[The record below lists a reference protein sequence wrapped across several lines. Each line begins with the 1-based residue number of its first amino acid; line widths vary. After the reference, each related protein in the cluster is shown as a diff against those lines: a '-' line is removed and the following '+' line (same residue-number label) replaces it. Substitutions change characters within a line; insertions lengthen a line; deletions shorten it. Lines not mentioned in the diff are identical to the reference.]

1 MPLTTRNLLD
11 EGTVFSDTCGM
22 TTKKQNAG
30 SDTREITGEMAEKIR
45 SGNRRALARA
55 ITLAESIREDHQA
68 MAQTLLTSLLPDTG
82 KSVRIGISG
91 TPGVGKSTFIEA
103 FGKFLTGRGHKVAVL
118 TIDPSSKRTGGSIL
132 GDKTRMEQL
141 SRDPNA
147 FIRPSPSGGSLG
159 GVARRTREVMLLC
172 EAAGFD
178 VILIE
183 TVGVGQSETT
193 VADMVDMFML
203 LLAPAG
209 GDELQGIKRGVME
222 LADIIVINKAD
233 GDLVPVARRAAAEY
247 KGAVSLMRPKSKNW
261 MPKVLLASALEKIG
275 IEELWETIGEYR
287 KARMVDNELLTQ
299 REEQAAAWMW
309 AELGESLM
317 NKLKSHTE
325 VSRSLSPMETAV
337 KSGDISPTAA
347 AKKLLAT
354 FMEK

>member
-1 MPLTTRNLLD
+1 
-11 EGTVFSDTCGM
+11 M
-22 TTKKQNAG
+22 TTKKQNER
-30 SDTREITGEMAEKIR
+30 SEVNEMAEKIR
-45 SGNRRALARA
+45 SGSRRALARA
-55 ITLAESIREDHQA
+55 ITLAESIREDHQSA
-68 MAQTLLTSLLPDTG
+68 AQDLLTDLLPDTG
-82 KSVRIGISG
+82 RSVRIGISG

-103 FGKFLTGRGHKVAVL
+103 FGTFLTGRGHKVAVL

-132 GDKTRMEQL
+132 GDKTRMEDL

-147 FIRPSPSGGSLG
+147 FIRPSPSRGSLG

-233 GDLVPVARRAAAEY
+233 GELVPVARRAAAEY
-247 KGAVSLMRPKSKNW
+247 RGAVGLMRPKSKSW
-261 MPKVLLASALEKIG
+261 TPKVLMTSALNKEG
-275 IEELWETIGEYR
+275 IDTLWDTIGDYR
-287 KARMVDNELLTQ
+287 KARGEEDELELQ

-317 NKLKSHTE
+317 NRLKSHTE
-325 VSRSLSPMETAV
+325 VSAALAPMEAAV
-337 KSGDISPTAA
+337 KSGEISPTTASQQ
-347 AKKLLAT
+347 LLAT
-354 FMEK
+354 FLGK